1 MVLLKK
7 RSLLRIIEFRFQH
20 ENLEQ
25 SEARSKSADW
35 IPESGCVFHIRALKK
50 FTLVSISSQ
59 DDPPRSQRNTILVAH
74 PVLPLNRFL
83 VIDWQ
88 IKTEK
93 TQDTAYTPDETR
105 KTERM

>member
-1 MVLLKK
+1 M
-7 RSLLRIIEFRFQH
+7 LRKIAFRFSTQ
-20 ENLEQ
+20 NLEQ
-25 SEARSKSADW
+25 SVELPKTADRD
-35 IPESGCVFHIRALKK
+35 PETGCVFNIRALKK

-59 DDPPRSQRNTILVAH
+59 DDPPRSQRNTILVTH